1 MGECA
6 LDCRFNIMVVRMLID
21 GHLTLLECF
30 LELEH
35 NEDYRKS
42 MRCKCKNGFVRNGW
56 RSRKAWEVGD
66 LELLSL

>member
-6 LDCRFNIMVVRMLID
+6 LDCRFNTMLVRMFIG

-35 NEDYRKS
+35 NDYYRKS
-42 MRCKCKNGFVRNGW
+42 MRHKCKNCFVRIGW
-56 RSRKAWEVGD
+56 RSQKAYGGR
-66 LELLSL
+66 